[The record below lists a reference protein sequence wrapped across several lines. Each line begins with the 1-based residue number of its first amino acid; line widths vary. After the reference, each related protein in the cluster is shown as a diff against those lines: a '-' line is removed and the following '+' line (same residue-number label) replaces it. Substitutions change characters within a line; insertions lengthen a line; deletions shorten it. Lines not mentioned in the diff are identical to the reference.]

1 MRVCVCER
9 VCLHQPISQ
18 PVVSRSAGESVCM
31 SQSSLSVSRC
41 FLSAKIIKERK
52 KERKKKTQLSSWPFC
67 SGHQTQ
73 SIIMKLNGSL
83 RSVLTEGWLLL
94 IGGRYEFRSSWVFPV
109 DPPLHLP
116 RQPHLAPP
124 RPELALPDKRSCTIW
139 APDQTK
145 QAFLLNTCTR

>member
-1 MRVCVCER
+1 MRVCVCACVSSSTNQPASCQSLCGR
-9 VCLHQPISQ
+9 VCLY
-18 PVVSRSAGESVCM
+18 ESVLSLCL
-31 SQSSLSVSRC
+31 SLLSVRQNN
-41 FLSAKIIKERK
+41 KRK

-109 DPPLHLP
+109 DPPPHPP
-116 RQPHLAPP
+116 RQPPLAPP
-124 RPELALPDKRSCTIW
+124 PPEPALPDKRSRTIW